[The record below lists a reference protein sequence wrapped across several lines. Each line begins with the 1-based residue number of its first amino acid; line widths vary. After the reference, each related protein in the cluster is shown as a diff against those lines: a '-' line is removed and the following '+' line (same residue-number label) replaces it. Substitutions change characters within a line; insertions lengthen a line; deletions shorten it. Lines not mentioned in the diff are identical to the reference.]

1 MTFLSGTTST
11 IVLVCVAIYIIITAW
26 LSYKWSGKSNADFM
40 QGGKS
45 IPFIVVAVML
55 FSNYNGVMAI
65 VGTAQRAFTSGI
77 AASWSIIA
85 AAIGFVLY
93 GLIFVKK
100 LYRTGSF
107 TISGA
112 IRQKYGHSTQ
122 IIVSL
127 IMIYAMIMLNLNTYF
142 SGASVLHEIL
152 GTNLQ
157 VSMILIAIVSTIY
170 YSIGGMKS
178 VAKITVI
185 HTIMKY
191 LAVIIIAAVALVM
204 ANGIQPA
211 VHKLP
216 SFYFSLSGH
225 VGWGTIIGW
234 ILTSIGAIFSTQ
246 FIEQAIASA
255 KNEKEAQKSS
265 FWAAGLVIPFG
276 LALGLIGVLAN
287 YLFPKIDALYALP
300 VFLGHMNII
309 LTVICSIGLLASV
322 FIGISACSLAVVAL
336 IMNDL
341 YVPHFKPSQ
350 EKQLKVTHILSVIVG
365 LFPLIFMFM
374 TPNILALS
382 FFAKALRVAIAIV
395 AVIAFY
401 LPSFQSTAS
410 ANVALILTTVLTTV
424 WYLLGNPFGIND
436 TYVAIFTPMIV
447 MLIGRLFIH
456 NKTNDKTN
464 NKTNT
469 ANAQ

>member
-1 MTFLSGTTST
+1 MTFLTGTTSI
-11 IVLVCVAIYIIITAW
+11 IVLICVALYIIVTAW
-26 LSYKWSGKSNADFM
+26 LSYKWSGKSNSDFM

-55 FSNYNGVMAI
+55 FSNYNGIMAVI
-65 VGTAQRAFTSGI
+65 GTAQRAFVSGI

-85 AAIGFVLY
+85 AAIGFILY

-112 IRQKYGHSTQ
+112 IRQKYGPSTQ

-127 IMIYAMIMLNLNTYF
+127 IMIYAMVMLNLNSYF

-157 VSMILIAIVSTIY
+157 VSMILIAVVSTIY

-191 LAVIIIAAVALVM
+191 LAVIIIAVVAWKMVGNIQLVS
-204 ANGIQPA
+204 Q
-211 VHKLP
+211 KLP
-216 SFYFSLSGH
+216 SFYFSVTGH
-225 VGWGTIIGW
+225 IGWGTIIGW

-255 KNEKEAQKSS
+255 KDEKDAQKST
-265 FWAAGLVIPFG
+265 FYAAGMVIPFG
-276 LALGLIGVLAN
+276 LALGLIGVLSR
-287 YLFPKIDALYALP
+287 YLFPKINALYALP

-309 LTVICSIGLLASV
+309 LIVICSIGLLASV
-322 FIGISACSLAVVAL
+322 FIGISACSLAIVAL

-341 YVPHFKPSQ
+341 YIPYFNPSQ
-350 EKQLKVTHILSVIVG
+350 EKQLRVTHILSIIVG
-365 LFPLIFMFM
+365 LFPLIFMFI

-401 LPSFQSTAS
+401 LPQFKSTIS
-410 ANVALILTTVLTTV
+410 ANVALIVTTVLTTV

-436 TYVAIFTPMIV
+436 TYIALLTPIV
-447 MLIGRLFIH
+447 VMFVGRLI
-456 NKTNDKTN
+456 KSCKLVS
-464 NKTNT
+464 
-469 ANAQ
+469 